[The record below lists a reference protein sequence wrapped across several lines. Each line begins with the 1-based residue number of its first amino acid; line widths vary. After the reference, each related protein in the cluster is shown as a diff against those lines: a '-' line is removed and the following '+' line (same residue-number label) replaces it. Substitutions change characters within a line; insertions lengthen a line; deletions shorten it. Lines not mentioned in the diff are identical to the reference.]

1 MIRRVKKYEFVKATT
16 RALKE
21 LEVGGHRVRLKR
33 NGTAETF
40 DAGLARDIEQKY
52 GYHRRAQHRGSV
64 VVNEIDYE
72 DPTREHGH
80 TYTFTVPELPWKR
93 KRKKR

>member
-1 MIRRVKKYEFVKATT
+1 MARIKKYEFVRATT
-16 RALKE
+16 KPLRE
-21 LEVGGHRVRLKR
+21 LEVGGRHLRLKR

-40 DAGLARDIEQKY
+40 DPGLARDIEQKY
-52 GYHRRAQHRGSV
+52 GNHRRAAHRGDV

-72 DPTREHGH
+72 DPTRERGH

-93 KRKKR
+93 KARRIK